1 LKTYAPL
8 LHQNKLTNKPKKMKN
23 KLLNTLSAVIL
34 LLMPNINFGQVI
46 TLGAAADYALFTTS
60 GAVKSMATYK
70 YDAQITGNIGSN
82 DDLPTNFGNVD
93 GVMIGSAPAATGLL
107 VADGQIVSATQ
118 TNVPPGISLGAPGAG
133 QTLTAGV
140 HVMTNA
146 TLSLDGILNLDAQND
161 PTKVFIFRLNGDF
174 NVTSLSKVRLL
185 NGALA
190 CNVYWRV
197 NGVVSIASGVVMKG
211 TIIAHGAI
219 NLAVND
225 TLEGR
230 ALAIVGAITIY
241 ESKIYTPIGCGSPAL
256 PGPLKPNLASL
267 TCWTIFSANGLIEN
281 TAPFAT
287 SIGDVGNNNIG
298 AITGWTPAMVTGTL
312 HNIFPDAATD
322 TAAVHLTSLYNE
334 IYALPVD
341 IILTE
346 PTLLGHNLVLTPHV
360 YSMGAAG
367 FITDTIILNALGNAN
382 AVFVI
387 KIMVGGLDTYA
398 GAAVKL
404 INGAQSQNVF
414 WMIASG
420 DVLLND
426 NVTFRGN
433 IITEAGA
440 INMRYTNVDLDGRAF
455 TKVGAIRAQDLTAIM
470 PPGCGSSP
478 VVVTDP
484 INDTVCFGDTASFSV
499 TATGTN
505 LTYQWM
511 NGNTPLVNGANVS
524 GADSATLYIYPT
536 SFSDTSSFYN
546 VIVSGDLMPSD
557 TSSNASLTVNT
568 SPVIILE
575 PSDQVPCT
583 GGTATFSVV
592 ATGSGLTYQWR
603 RGNIN
608 LSDIGNIVGSDST
621 TLVISNVSLSDT
633 AYNYNV
639 VVSGTCSP
647 NDTSLNVK
655 LNVNSSPVITM
666 QPSDQIVCE
675 GDSIGFVVVA
685 TGTALTYQWRKGLT
699 NIFGATND
707 TLTIDPANISDIAS
721 DYNVVITGACLPGV
735 TSLSVSLD
743 VNTAPIITLQPADQT
758 VCAGDTVSFT
768 VAATGTGLTYQWR
781 KGIINLSNI
790 GNISGVDSTT
800 LTISGAN
807 VSDSSSNYNVVVT
820 GACLPGVTSLSVS
833 LDVNTAPIITLQ
845 PANQIVCAGDTVSFT
860 VDATGTGLTYQW
872 RKGIINL
879 SNIGN
884 ISGADSTTLT
894 ISGANVSDSSSNYN
908 VVVTGTCLPSAMSMN
923 VSLTVNPIPVA
934 VASSNSPICEGSSL
948 SITAQ
953 TLTGA
958 TYSWSGP
965 NGYNSSAQD
974 SVILSAT
981 VASSGTYILT
991 VTKDGCSDT
1000 SSTIVAVNVCFTDL
1014 SVIKTASDMSPF
1026 IGRTIVFT
1034 IVATNIGTDNGTGVE
1049 VNDILQSGYTYVSS
1063 TSTAGTYDPS
1073 TGVWTIDSLNNGASE
1088 TLTVTVTVN
1097 AEGNYVNTA
1106 IIYGTETDLNMA
1118 NNVSSVEPI
1127 PTDFFIPE
1135 GFSPNGDGINDVFVI
1150 RGILNFPENT
1160 FVIFNRWGNKV
1171 YETSS
1176 YKNTWDGKTTLGL
1189 RVGGDE
1195 LPIGTYFYVLDLKDG
1210 SDVFKGTIYLNR

>member
-1 LKTYAPL
+1 
-8 LHQNKLTNKPKKMKN
+8 MKN
-23 KLLNTLSAVIL
+23 KLLNTLTAVIL
-34 LLMPNINFGQVI
+34 LLMPNINFGQTV
-46 TLGAAADYALFTTS
+46 TLGAASDYALFTTV
-60 GAVKSMATYK
+60 GFVKSMAIYK
-70 YDAQITGNIGSN
+70 YDAHITGNVGSN
-82 DDLPTNFGNVD
+82 SGAVTNFGNVD
-93 GVMIGSAPAATGLL
+93 GLMATSAAAETGLM
-107 VADGQIVSATQ
+107 VADGQLFSATQ

-146 TLSLDGILNLDAQND
+146 TLGLDGILNLDAQND

-174 NVTSLSKVRLL
+174 NVALNSKVRLI
-185 NGALA
+185 NGAMA

-197 NGVVSIASGVVMKG
+197 NGVVSIATGVSMKG

-219 NLAVND
+219 NLTVND

-230 ALAIVGAITIY
+230 ALAINGAITVY
-241 ESKIYTPIGCGSPAL
+241 EGKIYTPIGCGSPAL

-267 TCWTIFSANGLIEN
+267 ACWTIFSANGLIEN

-298 AITGWTPAMVTGTL
+298 AITGWTPGMVTGTL

-322 TAAVHLTSLYNE
+322 TAAVHLTSVYNE

-346 PTLLGHNLVLTPHV
+346 PTELGHSLVLTPHV
-360 YSMGAAG
+360 YSMGAAALL
-367 FITDTIILNALGNAN
+367 TDTLILNALGDAN

-398 GAAVKL
+398 GSAIKL

-433 IITEAGA
+433 IITEAGS

-455 TKVGAIRAQDLTAIM
+455 TTVGAIRAQDLTAIM

-511 NGNTPLVNGANVS
+511 DGNTPLVTGANIS

-536 SFSDTSSFYN
+536 SFSDTSSFYH
-546 VIVSGDLMPSD
+546 VIVNGNLMPSD
-557 TSSNASLTVNT
+557 TSINVSLTVNT
-568 SPVIILE
+568 APVIILE
-575 PSDQVPCT
+575 PTDQVPCA
-583 GGTATFSVV
+583 GSSATFSVV

-608 LSDIGNIVGSDST
+608 LSDIGNIAGSDST
-621 TLVISNVSLSDT
+621 TLVISNVSLLDT

-647 NDTSLNVK
+647 NDISINVSLD
-655 LNVNSSPVITM
+655 VNPSPVITM
-666 QPSDQIVCE
+666 QPSDQTVCE

-707 TLTIDPANISDIAS
+707 TLTIDPANITDIAS

-768 VAATGTGLTYQWR
+768 VA
-781 KGIINLSNI
+781 
-790 GNISGVDSTT
+790 
-800 LTISGAN
+800 
-807 VSDSSSNYNVVVT
+807 
-820 GACLPGVTSLSVS
+820 
-833 LDVNTAPIITLQ
+833 
-845 PANQIVCAGDTVSFT
+845 
-860 VDATGTGLTYQW
+860 ATGTGLTYQW

-981 VASSGTYILT
+981 VANSGTYTLT
-991 VTKDGCSDT
+991 VTKNGCSDT
-1000 SSTIVAVNVCFTDL
+1000 STTTVAVNVCFTDL
-1014 SVIKTASDMSPF
+1014 SVVKTASDMSPF

-1034 IVATNIGTDNGTGVE
+1034 IVATNGGTDNGTGVE

-1073 TGVWTIDSLNNGASE
+1073 TGVWIIDSLNIGESE

-1118 NNVSSVEPI
+1118 NNVSSIEPI

-1135 GFSPNGDGINDVFVI
+1135 GYSPNGDGINDVFVI

>member
-1 LKTYAPL
+1 
-8 LHQNKLTNKPKKMKN
+8 MKN
-23 KLLNTLSAVIL
+23 KLLNTLTAVIL

-46 TLGAAADYALFTTS
+46 TLGAAADYALFTTA
-60 GAVKSMATYK
+60 GAVSSGATYK

-82 DDLPTNFGNVD
+82 TALPTNFGNVD
-93 GVMIGSAPAATGLL
+93 VVMIGSAAAETGLM
-107 VADGQIVSATQ
+107 VADGQLLTATQ
-118 TNVPPGISLGAPGAG
+118 TNVPPGISLGAPGVG
-133 QTLTAGV
+133 QTLFGGV

-146 TLSLDGILNLDAQND
+146 TLSLNGNLNLDAQND

-174 NVTSLSKVRLL
+174 NVANLSKVRLI

-197 NGVVSIASGVVMKG
+197 NGVVSLGTDVAMKG
-211 TIIAHGAI
+211 TIVAHGAI
-219 NLAVND
+219 NLTAND

-230 ALAIVGAITIY
+230 ALAIIGAITVF
-241 ESKIYTPIGCGSPAL
+241 ESKIYTPIGCGSLPL

-267 TCWTIFSANGLIEN
+267 ACWTIFSANGLIEN

-322 TAAVHLTSLYNE
+322 TAAVHLTSVYNE

-367 FITDTIILNALGNAN
+367 FITDTLILNALGDAN

-398 GAAVKL
+398 GSAIKL

-414 WMIASG
+414 WMVASG

-426 NVTFRGN
+426 NVSFRGN
-433 IITEAGA
+433 IITEAGS

-455 TKVGAIRAQDLTAIM
+455 TKVGAIRAQDLVAIM
-470 PPGCGSSP
+470 PPGCGSAP
-478 VVVTDP
+478 IVVTDP

-511 NGNTPLVNGANVS
+511 DGITPLINGGNIS

-536 SFSDTSSFYN
+536 SFSDTSSFYH
-546 VIVSGDLMPSD
+546 VIVNGDLMPPD
-557 TSSNASLTVNT
+557 TSSYASLTVNT
-568 SPVIILE
+568 
-575 PSDQVPCT
+575 
-583 GGTATFSVV
+583 A
-592 ATGSGLTYQWR
+592 
-603 RGNIN
+603 
-608 LSDIGNIVGSDST
+608 
-621 TLVISNVSLSDT
+621 
-633 AYNYNV
+633 
-639 VVSGTCSP
+639 
-647 NDTSLNVK
+647 
-655 LNVNSSPVITM
+655 PVITM
-666 QPSDQIVCE
+666 QPTSKTVCE
-675 GDSIGFVVVA
+675 GDSTGFVVVA

-707 TLTIDPANISDIAS
+707 TLTIDPASISDVAGN
-721 DYNVVITGACLPGV
+721 YNVVITGACLPDV

-743 VNTAPIITLQPADQT
+743 VNTSPVITMQPTSKT
-758 VCAGDTVSFT
+758 VCEGDSTGFV
-768 VAATGTGLTYQWR
+768 VVATGTALTYQWR
-781 KGIINLSNI
+781 KGLTNI
-790 GNISGVDSTT
+790 FGATNDT
-800 LTISGAN
+800 LTIDPASI
-807 VSDSSSNYNVVVT
+807 SDVAGNYNVVIT
-820 GACLPGVTSLSVS
+820 GTCLPSVTSLSVS
-833 LDVNTAPIITLQ
+833 LDVNPSPVITMQPTSKTVCEGDSTGFVVVATGTALTYQWRKGLTDIFGATNDTLTIDPANISDVAGNYNVVITGTCLPGVTSTTVSLDVNTAPTITLQ
-845 PANQIVCAGDTVSFT
+845 PVDQTVCAGDTVNFT
-860 VDATGTGLTYQW
+860 VAATGTGLTYQW

-894 ISGANVSDSSSNYN
+894 ISGAMVTDSASNYN
-908 VVVTGTCLPSAMSMN
+908 VVVTGTCAPSATSMN
-923 VSLTVNPIPVA
+923 VSLIVNPIPVA
-934 VASSNSPICEGSSL
+934 VASNTSPICEGASL

-958 TYSWSGP
+958 AYSWTGP
-965 NGYNSSAQD
+965 NGYNSSTQD
-974 SVILSAT
+974 SVILAAT
-981 VASSGTYILT
+981 VANSGTYTLT
-991 VTKDGCSDT
+991 VTQNGCSDT
-1000 SSTIVAVNVCFTDL
+1000 STTVVAVNVCFTDL
-1014 SVIKTASDMSPF
+1014 SIVKTASDMSPF

-1034 IVATNIGTDNGTGVE
+1034 IVATNLGTDNGTGVE
-1049 VNDILQSGYTYVSS
+1049 VNDILQSGYTFVSS
-1063 TSTAGTYDPS
+1063 TTTDGTYDPA
-1073 TGVWTIDSLNNGASE
+1073 TGVWTIDSLNSGASE

-1097 AEGNYVNTA
+1097 VDGNYVNTA

-1135 GFSPNGDGINDVFVI
+1135 GYSPNGDGINDVFVI

-1176 YKNTWDGKTTLGL
+1176 YKNTWDGKTTLG
-1189 RVGGDE
+1189 
-1195 LPIGTYFYVLDLKDG
+1195 Y
-1210 SDVFKGTIYLNR
+1210 

>member
-1 LKTYAPL
+1 
-8 LHQNKLTNKPKKMKN
+8 MKN
-23 KLLNTLSAVIL
+23 KLLNSLTAVIL

-70 YDAQITGNIGSN
+70 YDAQITGNVGSN
-82 DDLPTNFGNVD
+82 DALPTNFGNVD

-174 NVTSLSKVRLL
+174 NVTSLSKVRLI

-197 NGVVSIASGVVMKG
+197 NGVVSIASDVVMKG

-241 ESKIYTPIGCGSPAL
+241 ESKIYTPIGCGSPAF

-267 TCWTIFSANGLIEN
+267 ACWTIFSANGLIEN

-312 HNIFPDAATD
+312 HNIFPDPATD

-341 IILTE
+341 ITLTE
-346 PTLLGHNLVLTPHV
+346 PTLLGHNLVLTPRV

-367 FITDTIILNALGNAN
+367 FITDTLILNALGNAN

-398 GAAVKL
+398 GSAIKL

-414 WMIASG
+414 WMIAAG

-511 NGNTPLVNGANVS
+511 NGNTPLVNGGNIS

-546 VIVSGDLMPSD
+546 VIVNGSLMPSD
-557 TSSNASLTVNT
+557 TSINVSLTVNT
-568 SPVIILE
+568 
-575 PSDQVPCT
+575 
-583 GGTATFSVV
+583 A
-592 ATGSGLTYQWR
+592 
-603 RGNIN
+603 
-608 LSDIGNIVGSDST
+608 
-621 TLVISNVSLSDT
+621 
-633 AYNYNV
+633 
-639 VVSGTCSP
+639 
-647 NDTSLNVK
+647 
-655 LNVNSSPVITM
+655 PVITM
-666 QPSDQIVCE
+666 QPSTQTVCE
-675 GDSIGFVVVA
+675 GDSTGFVVVA
-685 TGTALTYQWRKGLT
+685 NGTALTYQWRKGLT

-707 TLTIDPANISDIAS
+707 TLTIDPANITDIAS
-721 DYNVVITGACLPGV
+721 DYNVVITGACSPSV
-735 TSLSVSLD
+735 TSLSVSLN
-743 VNTAPIITLQPADQT
+743 VNTAPTITLQPVDTT
-758 VCAGDTVSFT
+758 VCAGDTVTFT
-768 VAATGTGLTYQWR
+768 VAATG
-781 KGIINLSNI
+781 S
-790 GNISGVDSTT
+790 
-800 LTISGAN
+800 
-807 VSDSSSNYNVVVT
+807 
-820 GACLPGVTSLSVS
+820 
-833 LDVNTAPIITLQ
+833 
-845 PANQIVCAGDTVSFT
+845 
-860 VDATGTGLTYQW
+860 GLTYQW

-894 ISGANVSDSSSNYN
+894 ISGANVTDSASNYN
-908 VVVTGTCLPSAMSMN
+908 VVVTGACLPSAMSMN

-948 SITAQ
+948 SISAQ
-953 TLTGA
+953 TSTGA
-958 TYSWSGP
+958 TYSWTGP
-965 NGYNSSAQD
+965 TGYNSSAED
-974 SVILSAT
+974 SVIVSAT
-981 VASSGTYILT
+981 VANSGTYTLT
-991 VTKDGCSDT
+991 VSKDGCSDT
-1000 SSTIVAVNVCFTDL
+1000 SSTVVAVNVCFTDL
-1014 SVIKTASDMSPF
+1014 SVVKTASNMSPF
-1026 IGRTIVFT
+1026 IGKTIVFT
-1034 IVATNIGTDNGTGVE
+1034 IVATNNGTDNGTGVE
-1049 VNDILQSGYTYVSS
+1049 VNDILQNGYTYVSS
-1063 TSTAGTYDPS
+1063 TSTDGTYDPS
-1073 TGVWTIDSLNNGASE
+1073 TGVWTIDSLNSGASE

-1097 AEGNYVNTA
+1097 TEGNYVNTA

-1135 GFSPNGDGINDVFVI
+1135 GFSPNGDGINDAFVI

-1195 LPIGTYFYVLDLKDG
+1195 LPIGTYFYILDLKDG

>member
-1 LKTYAPL
+1 MHLKTYAPL
-8 LHQNKLTNKPKKMKN
+8 LHQNKLTNKPQKMKN
-23 KLLNTLSAVIL
+23 KLLNTLTAVIL

-46 TLGAAADYALFTTS
+46 TLGTTADYALFTTVGLCKNTGITYDLHITGNVGSNS
-60 GAVKSMATYK
+60 GAVS
-70 YDAQITGNIGSN
+70 G
-82 DDLPTNFGNVD
+82 FGNVD
-93 GVMIGSAPAATGLL
+93 GVMTFPSDPLSMQAEVDLL
-107 VADGQIVSATQ
+107 VANGQLDAATPTNFPAGITLGSGPGQILFG
-118 TNVPPGISLGAPGAG
+118 GIHSMTAPLI
-133 QTLTAGV
+133 TLDQ
-140 HVMTNA
+140 N
-146 TLSLDGILNLDAQND
+146 LILDAQND
-161 PTKVFIFRLNGDF
+161 PTKVFIFQLHGAF
-174 NVTSLSKVRLL
+174 SSSSGAKVKLI

-190 CNVYWRV
+190 CNVFWKTDGAV
-197 NGVVSIASGVVMKG
+197 NFATGTSMKG
-211 TIIAHGAI
+211 TIVATAAI
-219 NLAVND
+219 SFATLD

-230 ALAIVGAITIY
+230 ALAINGDVNVNTA
-241 ESKIYTPIGCGSPAL
+241 SLIYTPIGCNSPAL
-256 PGPLKPNLASL
+256 PGPVKPNLASIA
-267 TCWTIFSANGLIEN
+267 CYTIFSSNGALTN
-281 TAPFAT
+281 GAPPAT
-287 SIGDVGNNNIG
+287 SIGDVGNDGIG
-298 AITGWTPAMVTGTL
+298 AITGWNAGMVTGTL
-312 HNIFPDAATD
+312 HLTQDASTIAATTD
-322 TAAVHLTSLYNE
+322 LSNAYNY
-334 IYALPVD
+334 INALPID
-341 IILTE
+341 IELLAPLE
-346 PTLLGHNLVLTPHV
+346 LGHNLVLTPHV
-360 YSMGAAG
+360 YHMGGDA
-367 FITDTIILNALGNAN
+367 FITDTLILNALGDAN

-387 KIMVGGLDTYA
+387 QITAGSLSTQV
-398 GAAVKL
+398 GAAIKL

-414 WMIASG
+414 WMVSG
-420 DVLLND
+420 GSGQVDLN
-426 NVTFRGN
+426 NFVTFRGT
-433 IITEAGA
+433 IIVPAGA
-440 INMRYTNVDLDGRAF
+440 INMVNTGVVLDGRAL
-455 TKVGAIRAQDLTAIM
+455 TMVGAIVTTGLTAVM

-505 LTYQWM
+505 LTYQWRD
-511 NGNTPLVNGANVS
+511 GNTPLVNGGNIS

-557 TSSNASLTVNT
+557 TSINVSLTVNT
-568 SPVIILE
+568 APVIILE
-575 PSDQVPCT
+575 PTDQVPCA
-583 GGTATFSVV
+583 GSSATFSVV

-603 RGNIN
+603 KGNII
-608 LSDIGNIVGSDST
+608 LSDIGNIEGSDST

-639 VVSGTCSP
+639 VISGTCSP
-647 NDTSLNVK
+647 NDTSINVS
-655 LNVNSSPVITM
+655 LDVNPSPVITM
-666 QPSDQIVCE
+666 QPSDQTVCE
-675 GDSIGFVVVA
+675 GDSIGFVIVA

-707 TLTIDPANISDIAS
+707 TLTIDPANITDIAS

-743 VNTAPIITLQPADQT
+743 VNTAPITTLQPADQT

-768 VAATGTGLTYQWR
+768 VAATGT
-781 KGIINLSNI
+781 
-790 GNISGVDSTT
+790 D
-800 LTISGAN
+800 
-807 VSDSSSNYNVVVT
+807 
-820 GACLPGVTSLSVS
+820 
-833 LDVNTAPIITLQ
+833 
-845 PANQIVCAGDTVSFT
+845 
-860 VDATGTGLTYQW
+860 LTYQW

-894 ISGANVSDSSSNYN
+894 INGANISDSASNYN
-908 VVVTGTCLPSAMSMN
+908 VVVTGTCSPNAMSMN
-923 VSLTVNPIPVA
+923 VSLIVNPIPVA

-958 TYSWSGP
+958 TYSWTGP

-981 VASSGTYILT
+981 VANSGTYTLT
-991 VTKDGCSDT
+991 VSKDGCSDT
-1000 SSTIVAVNVCFTDL
+1000 STTIVAVNVCFTDL
-1014 SVIKTASDMSPF
+1014 SVVKTATDMSPF

-1034 IVATNIGTDNGTGVE
+1034 IVATNGGTDNGTGVE
-1049 VNDILQSGYTYVSS
+1049 VTDILQNGYTYVSS
-1063 TSTAGTYDPS
+1063 TTTDGTYDPL
-1073 TGVWTIDSLNNGASE
+1073 TGVWTIDSLNNGESE

-1106 IIYGTETDLNMA
+1106 IIYGIETDLNMA
-1118 NNVSSVEPI
+1118 NNVSSIEPI

-1160 FVIFNRWGNKV
+1160 FVIFNRWGNKI

>member
-1 LKTYAPL
+1 
-8 LHQNKLTNKPKKMKN
+8 MKN
-23 KLLNTLSAVIL
+23 KLLNSLTAVIL
-34 LLMPNINFGQVI
+34 LLMPNINFGQTV
-46 TLGAAADYALFTTS
+46 TLGAASDYALFTTV
-60 GAVKSMATYK
+60 GFVKSMAIYK
-70 YDAQITGNIGSN
+70 YDAHITGNVGSN
-82 DDLPTNFGNVD
+82 SGAVTNFGNVD
-93 GVMIGSAPAATGLL
+93 GLMATSAAAETGLM
-107 VADGQIVSATQ
+107 VADGQLFSATQ

-146 TLSLDGILNLDAQND
+146 TLGLDGILNLDAQND

-174 NVTSLSKVRLL
+174 NVALNSKVRLI

-197 NGVVSIASGVVMKG
+197 NGVVSIATGVSMKG

-219 NLAVND
+219 NLTVND

-230 ALAIVGAITIY
+230 ALAINGAITVY
-241 ESKIYTPIGCGSPAL
+241 EGKIYTPIGCGSPAL

-267 TCWTIFSANGLIEN
+267 ACWTIFSANGLIEN

-298 AITGWTPAMVTGTL
+298 AITGWTPGMVTGTL

-322 TAAVHLTSLYNE
+322 TAAVHLTSVYNE

-346 PTLLGHNLVLTPHV
+346 PTELGHSLVLTPHV

-367 FITDTIILNALGNAN
+367 LITDTLILNALGDAN

-398 GAAVKL
+398 GSAIKL

-414 WMIASG
+414 WMVASG

-433 IITEAGA
+433 IITEAGS

-511 NGNTPLVNGANVS
+511 DGNTPLVNGANIS
-524 GADSATLYIYPT
+524 GADSATLYIFPT

-546 VIVSGDLMPSD
+546 VIVSGDLMPAD

-568 SPVIILE
+568 APVIILE
-575 PSDQVPCT
+575 PTDQVPCA
-583 GGTATFSVV
+583 GSTATFSVV
-592 ATGSGLTYQWR
+592 ATGSGLTYKWR

-608 LSDIGNIVGSDST
+608 LSDIGNIVGSDSA
-621 TLVISNVSLSDT
+621 TLVISNVSLLDT

-647 NDTSLNVK
+647 NDISINVSLD
-655 LNVNSSPVITM
+655 VNPSPVIIM
-666 QPSDQIVCE
+666 QPSDQTVCE

-699 NIFGATND
+699 NIFGETND

-743 VNTAPIITLQPADQT
+743 VNTAPIITLQPADQI

-768 VAATGTGLTYQWR
+768 VAAT
-781 KGIINLSNI
+781 S
-790 GNISGVDSTT
+790 
-800 LTISGAN
+800 
-807 VSDSSSNYNVVVT
+807 
-820 GACLPGVTSLSVS
+820 
-833 LDVNTAPIITLQ
+833 
-845 PANQIVCAGDTVSFT
+845 
-860 VDATGTGLTYQW
+860 TGLTYQW

-981 VASSGTYILT
+981 VANSGTYILT

-1000 SSTIVAVNVCFTDL
+1000 ATTIVAVNVCFTDL
-1014 SVIKTASDMSPF
+1014 SVVKTASDMSPF

-1034 IVATNIGTDNGTGVE
+1034 IVATNGGTDNGTGVE

-1063 TSTAGTYDPS
+1063 TSTAGIYDPS

-1160 FVIFNRWGNKV
+1160 FVIFNRWGNKI
-1171 YETSS
+1171 YETNS

>member
-1 LKTYAPL
+1 
-8 LHQNKLTNKPKKMKN
+8 MKN

-34 LLMPNINFGQVI
+34 LLVPNINFGQII

-82 DDLPTNFGNVD
+82 DALPTNFGNVD

-174 NVTSLSKVRLL
+174 NVTSLSKVRLV

-197 NGVVSIASGVVMKG
+197 NGVVSIASDVAMKG

-241 ESKIYTPIGCGSPAL
+241 ESKIYTPIGCGSAPL
-256 PGPLKPNLASL
+256 PGPVKPNLASL
-267 TCWTIFSANGLIEN
+267 ACWTIFSANGLIEN

-322 TAAVHLTSLYNE
+322 TAAVHLTSVYNE

-367 FITDTIILNALGNAN
+367 FITDTIILNALGDAN

-414 WMIASG
+414 WMVASG

-433 IITEAGA
+433 IITEAGD
-440 INMRYTNVDLDGRAF
+440 INMRYTNVDLDGRAL

-478 VVVTDP
+478 IVVTDP
-484 INDTVCFGDTASFSV
+484 INDTVCLGDTASFSV
-499 TATGTN
+499 IATGTN

-511 NGNTPLVNGANVS
+511 NGNTPLVNGANIS
-524 GADSATLYIYPT
+524 GADSATLYIFPT
-536 SFSDTSSFYN
+536 SFSDTSSIYN
-546 VIVSGDLMPSD
+546 VIVNGNLMPSD
-557 TSSNASLTVNT
+557 TSINVSLTVNT
-568 SPVIILE
+568 APVIIME
-575 PSDQVPCT
+575 PTDQVPCA
-583 GGTATFSVV
+583 GTSASFTVV

-603 RGNIN
+603 KGNLN
-608 LSDIGNIVGSDST
+608 LSDIGNIVGSDSS
-621 TLVISNVSLSDT
+621 TLVISNVSLLDT

-647 NDTSLNVK
+647 NDISLNVS
-655 LNVNSSPVITM
+655 LDVNPSPVIVM
-666 QPSDQIVCE
+666 QPSDQTVCE

-707 TLTIDPANISDIAS
+707 TLTIDPANVSDVAS
-721 DYNVVITGACLPGV
+721 NYNVVITGACLPGV
-735 TSLSVSLD
+735 TSLSVSLAVD
-743 VNTAPIITLQPADQT
+743 TAPVITLQPVDQI

-768 VAATGTGLTYQWR
+768 VAATG
-781 KGIINLSNI
+781 S
-790 GNISGVDSTT
+790 
-800 LTISGAN
+800 
-807 VSDSSSNYNVVVT
+807 
-820 GACLPGVTSLSVS
+820 
-833 LDVNTAPIITLQ
+833 
-845 PANQIVCAGDTVSFT
+845 
-860 VDATGTGLTYQW
+860 GLTYQW

-894 ISGANVSDSSSNYN
+894 ISGTNVTDSASNYN
-908 VVVTGTCLPSAMSMN
+908 VVVTGTCLPGAMSMN
-923 VSLTVNPIPVA
+923 VLLTVNPIPVA

-948 SITAQ
+948 SMTAQ

-958 TYSWSGP
+958 TYSWTGP

-974 SVILSAT
+974 SVILSAS
-981 VASSGTYILT
+981 VINSGTYTLT
-991 VTKDGCSDT
+991 VTKNGCSDT
-1000 SSTIVAVNVCFTDL
+1000 ATTVVAVNVCFTDL
-1014 SVIKTASDMSPF
+1014 SIVKTASNMSPF
-1026 IGRTIVFT
+1026 IGKTIVFT
-1034 IVATNIGTDNGTGVE
+1034 IVATNLGTDNGTGVE
-1049 VNDILQSGYTYVSS
+1049 VTDVLQSGYTYVSS
-1063 TSTAGTYDPS
+1063 TITAGTFDPT
-1073 TGVWTIDSLNNGASE
+1073 TGVWTIDSLDNGASE

-1097 AEGNYVNTA
+1097 ADGNYVNTA

-1118 NNVSSVEPI
+1118 NNVTSVEPI

-1135 GFSPNGDGINDVFVI
+1135 GYSPNGDGINDVFVI

-1189 RVGGDE
+1189 RVGGDV
-1195 LPIGTYFYVLDLKDG
+1195 LPIGTYFYILDLKDG

>member
-1 LKTYAPL
+1 
-8 LHQNKLTNKPKKMKN
+8 MKN

-34 LLMPNINFGQVI
+34 LLVPNINFGQII

-82 DDLPTNFGNVD
+82 DALPTNFGNVD

-174 NVTSLSKVRLL
+174 NVTSLSKVRLV

-197 NGVVSIASGVVMKG
+197 NGVVSIASDVAMKG

-241 ESKIYTPIGCGSPAL
+241 ESKIYTPIGCGSAPL
-256 PGPLKPNLASL
+256 PGPVKPNLASL
-267 TCWTIFSANGLIEN
+267 ACWTIFSANGLIEN

-322 TAAVHLTSLYNE
+322 TAAVHLTSVYNE

-367 FITDTIILNALGNAN
+367 FITDTIILNALGDAN

-414 WMIASG
+414 WMVASG

-433 IITEAGA
+433 IITEAGD
-440 INMRYTNVDLDGRAF
+440 INMRYTNVDLDGRAL

-478 VVVTDP
+478 IVITDP
-484 INDTVCFGDTASFSV
+484 INDTVCLGDTASFSV
-499 TATGTN
+499 IATGTN

-511 NGNTPLVNGANVS
+511 NGNTPLVNGANIS
-524 GADSATLYIYPT
+524 GADSATLYIFPT

-546 VIVSGDLMPSD
+546 VIVNGSLMPSD
-557 TSSNASLTVNT
+557 TSINVSLTVNT
-568 SPVIILE
+568 APVIIME
-575 PSDQVPCT
+575 PTDQVPCA
-583 GGTATFSVV
+583 GTSASFTVV
-592 ATGSGLTYQWR
+592 ASGSGLTYQWR
-603 RGNIN
+603 KGNLN
-608 LSDIGNIVGSDST
+608 LSDIGNIVGSDSS
-621 TLVISNVSLSDT
+621 TLVISNVSLLDT

-647 NDTSLNVK
+647 NDISLNAS
-655 LNVNSSPVITM
+655 LDVNPSPVIVM
-666 QPSDQIVCE
+666 QPSDQTVCE

-707 TLTIDPANISDIAS
+707 TLTIDPANVSDVAS
-721 DYNVVITGACLPGV
+721 NYNVVITGACLPGV
-735 TSLSVSLD
+735 TSLSVSLAVD
-743 VNTAPIITLQPADQT
+743 TAPVITLQPVDQI

-768 VAATGTGLTYQWR
+768 VAATG
-781 KGIINLSNI
+781 S
-790 GNISGVDSTT
+790 
-800 LTISGAN
+800 
-807 VSDSSSNYNVVVT
+807 
-820 GACLPGVTSLSVS
+820 
-833 LDVNTAPIITLQ
+833 
-845 PANQIVCAGDTVSFT
+845 
-860 VDATGTGLTYQW
+860 GLTYQW

-894 ISGANVSDSSSNYN
+894 ISGANVTDSASNYN
-908 VVVTGTCLPSAMSMN
+908 VVVTGTCLPNAMSMN

-948 SITAQ
+948 SMTAQ

-965 NGYNSSAQD
+965 NGYSSSTQD
-974 SVILSAT
+974 SVMLSAT
-981 VASSGTYILT
+981 VANSGTYTLT
-991 VTKDGCSDT
+991 VTKNGCSDT
-1000 SSTIVAVNVCFTDL
+1000 ATTIVAVNVCFTDL
-1014 SVIKTASDMSPF
+1014 SIVKTASNMSPF
-1026 IGRTIVFT
+1026 IGKTIVFT
-1034 IVATNIGTDNGTGVE
+1034 IVATNLGTDNGTGVE
-1049 VNDILQSGYTYVSS
+1049 VTDILQSGYTYVSS
-1063 TSTAGTYDPS
+1063 TITAGTYDPL
-1073 TGVWTIDSLNNGASE
+1073 TGVWTIDSLDNGASE
-1088 TLTVTVTVN
+1088 TLTITVTVN
-1097 AEGNYVNTA
+1097 ADGNFVNTA

-1135 GFSPNGDGINDVFVI
+1135 GYSPNGDGINDVFVI

-1189 RVGGDE
+1189 RVGGDV
-1195 LPIGTYFYVLDLKDG
+1195 LPIGTYFYILDLKDG

>member
-1 LKTYAPL
+1 M
-8 LHQNKLTNKPKKMKN
+8 KK
-23 KLLNTLSAVIL
+23 KLLNTLTAIVL
-34 LLMPNINFGQVI
+34 LLMPNINFGQIV
-46 TLGAAADYALFTTS
+46 TLGNAAKYALFTTS
-60 GAVKSMATYK
+60 GAVKNMGTYK
-70 YDAQITGNIGSN
+70 YDTQITGNVGSN

-93 GVMIGSAPAATGLL
+93 GLMIGSAPAATDLL

-118 TNVPPGISLGAPGAG
+118 TNVPPGITLGAPGAG

-174 NVTSLSKVRLL
+174 NVTSLSKVRLV

-197 NGVVSIASGVVMKG
+197 DGVVSLASDVSMKG

-230 ALAIVGAITIY
+230 ALAIVGAITVY
-241 ESKIYTPIGCGSPAL
+241 EGKIFTPIGCGSPAL
-256 PGPLKPNLASL
+256 PGPVKPNLASL
-267 TCWTIFSANGLIEN
+267 ACWTIFSANGLIEN

-298 AITGWTPAMVTGTL
+298 AITGWTPGMVTGTL
-312 HNIFPDAATD
+312 HNIFPDPATD
-322 TAAVHLTSLYNE
+322 TAAAHLISVYNE

-346 PTLLGHNLVLTPHV
+346 PMELGHNLVLTAHV
-360 YSMGAAG
+360 YSLGAAG
-367 FITDTIILNALGNAN
+367 LLTDTLILNALGDPN

-387 KIMVGGLDTYA
+387 KFMVGGLATYA
-398 GAAVKL
+398 GSAIKL

-420 DVLLND
+420 DVDLTD

-433 IITEAGA
+433 IITEAGD
-440 INMRYTNVDLDGRAF
+440 INMRYTNVALDGRAL
-455 TKVGAIRAQDLTAIM
+455 TKVGAIRAQDVTAIM

-484 INDTVCFGDTASFSV
+484 MNDTVCFGDTASFSV

-511 NGNTPLVNGANVS
+511 NGNTPLVNGANIS

-546 VIVSGDLMPSD
+546 VIVNGDLMPSD
-557 TSSNASLTVNT
+557 TSINVSLTVNT
-568 SPVIILE
+568 APVITME
-575 PSDQVPCT
+575 PTDQIACV
-583 GGTATFSVV
+583 GSSASFSVV
-592 ATGSGLTYQWR
+592 ATGSGLIYQWR
-603 RGNIN
+603 KGNLN
-608 LSDIGNIVGSDST
+608 LSNTGNIVGSDSS
-621 TLVISNVSLSDT
+621 TLVISNVNYSDT
-633 AYNYNV
+633 SSSYNV
-639 VVSGTCSP
+639 IISGTCSP
-647 NDTSLNVK
+647 NDTSVNVS
-655 LNVNSSPVITM
+655 LQVNPSPVITM
-666 QPSDQIVCE
+666 QPDGQVVCE
-675 GDSIGFVVVA
+675 GDSVSFIVAA
-685 TGTALTYQWRKGLT
+685 TGNGLTYQWRKGLT
-699 NIFGATND
+699 NIVGETSD
-707 TLTIDPANISDIAS
+707 TLTINPVNISDAAS
-721 DYNVVITGACLPGV
+721 DYNVVITGTCLPSV
-735 TSLSVSLD
+735 TSLNVFLD
-743 VNTAPIITLQPADQT
+743 VNTAPIITMQPADQT

-768 VAATGTGLTYQWR
+768 VAATGSGLTYQWR
-781 KGIINLSNI
+781 KGLINLSN
-790 GNISGVDSTT
+790 
-800 LTISGAN
+800 L
-807 VSDSSSNYNVVVT
+807 
-820 GACLPGVTSLSVS
+820 
-833 LDVNTAPIITLQ
+833 
-845 PANQIVCAGDTVSFT
+845 
-860 VDATGTGLTYQW
+860 
-872 RKGIINL
+872 
-879 SNIGN
+879 GN

-894 ISGANVSDSSSNYN
+894 ISGANITDSASNYN
-908 VVVTGTCLPSAMSMN
+908 VVITGLCLPVASSID
-923 VSLTVNPIPVA
+923 VSLTVNSLPDA
-934 VASSNSPICEGSSL
+934 VASSNSPLCEGASL

-953 TLTGA
+953 ILTGA
-958 TYSWSGP
+958 TYSWTGP
-965 NGYNSSAQD
+965 NGYNSSTQD
-974 SVILSAT
+974 SVILNAS
-981 VASSGTYILT
+981 VANSGIYTLT

-1000 SSTIVAVNVCFTDL
+1000 STTIVAVIVCYTDL
-1014 SVIKTASDMSPF
+1014 SIVKTASDMSPF
-1026 IGRTIVFT
+1026 IGNTIVFT
-1034 IVATNIGTDNGTGVE
+1034 IVATNNGTDNGTGVE
-1049 VNDILQSGYTYVSS
+1049 VTDILQSGYTYVSS
-1063 TSTAGTYDPS
+1063 TLTAGTYDPS
-1073 TGVWTIDSLNNGASE
+1073 TGIWIIDSLENGASE
-1088 TLTVTVTVN
+1088 TLTITVIVN

-1171 YETSS
+1171 FETNS
-1176 YKNTWDGKTTLGL
+1176 YQNTWDGTTTLGL
-1189 RVGGDE
+1189 SVGGDV
-1195 LPIGTYFYVLDLKDG
+1195 LPIGTYFYILDLKDG

>member
-1 LKTYAPL
+1 
-8 LHQNKLTNKPKKMKN
+8 MKN
-23 KLLNTLSAVIL
+23 KLLNSLTAVIL
-34 LLMPNINFGQVI
+34 LLMPNINFGQTV
-46 TLGAAADYALFTTS
+46 TLGAASDYALFTTV
-60 GAVKSMATYK
+60 GFVKSMAIYK
-70 YDAQITGNIGSN
+70 YDAHITGNVGSN
-82 DDLPTNFGNVD
+82 SGAVTNFGNVD
-93 GVMIGSAPAATGLL
+93 GLMATSAAAETGLM
-107 VADGQIVSATQ
+107 VADGQLFSATQ

-146 TLSLDGILNLDAQND
+146 TLGLDGILNLDAQND

-174 NVTSLSKVRLL
+174 NVALNSKVRLI

-197 NGVVSIASGVVMKG
+197 NGVVSIATGVSMKG

-219 NLAVND
+219 NLTVND

-230 ALAIVGAITIY
+230 ALAINGAITVY
-241 ESKIYTPIGCGSPAL
+241 EGKIYTPIGCGSPAL

-267 TCWTIFSANGLIEN
+267 ACWTIFSANGLIEN

-298 AITGWTPAMVTGTL
+298 AITGWTPGMVTGTL

-322 TAAVHLTSLYNE
+322 TAAVHLTSVYNE

-346 PTLLGHNLVLTPHV
+346 PTELGHSLVLTPHV

-367 FITDTIILNALGNAN
+367 LITDTLILNALGDAN

-398 GAAVKL
+398 GSAIKL

-414 WMIASG
+414 WMVASG

-433 IITEAGA
+433 IITEAGS

-511 NGNTPLVNGANVS
+511 DGNTPLVNGANIS
-524 GADSATLYIYPT
+524 GADSATLYIFPT

-546 VIVSGDLMPSD
+546 VIVSGDLMPAD

-568 SPVIILE
+568 APVIILE
-575 PSDQVPCT
+575 PTDQVPCA
-583 GGTATFSVV
+583 GSTATFSVV

-608 LSDIGNIVGSDST
+608 LSDIGNIVGSDSA
-621 TLVISNVSLSDT
+621 TLVISNVSLLDT

-647 NDTSLNVK
+647 NDISINVSLD
-655 LNVNSSPVITM
+655 VNPSPVIIM
-666 QPSDQIVCE
+666 QPSDQTVCE

-699 NIFGATND
+699 NIFGETND

-743 VNTAPIITLQPADQT
+743 VNTAPIITLQPADQI

-768 VAATGTGLTYQWR
+768 VA
-781 KGIINLSNI
+781 
-790 GNISGVDSTT
+790 
-800 LTISGAN
+800 
-807 VSDSSSNYNVVVT
+807 
-820 GACLPGVTSLSVS
+820 
-833 LDVNTAPIITLQ
+833 
-845 PANQIVCAGDTVSFT
+845 
-860 VDATGTGLTYQW
+860 ATGTGLTYQW

-981 VASSGTYILT
+981 VANSGTYILT

-1000 SSTIVAVNVCFTDL
+1000 ATTVVAVNVCFTDL
-1014 SVIKTASDMSPF
+1014 SVVKTASDMSPF

-1034 IVATNIGTDNGTGVE
+1034 IVATNGGTDNGTGVE

-1063 TSTAGTYDPS
+1063 TSTAGIYDPS

-1118 NNVSSVEPI
+1118 NNVSSIEPI

-1160 FVIFNRWGNKV
+1160 FVIFNRWGNKI

>member
-1 LKTYAPL
+1 
-8 LHQNKLTNKPKKMKN
+8 MKN

-34 LLMPNINFGQVI
+34 LLMPNINFGQTV
-46 TLGAAADYALFTTS
+46 TLGAAADYALFTTA
-60 GAVKSMATYK
+60 GAVSNGATYK
-70 YDAQITGNIGSN
+70 YEAQITGNVGSN
-82 DDLPTNFGNVD
+82 TALPTNFGNVD
-93 GVMIGSAPAATGLL
+93 GVMIGSAAAETGLM
-107 VADGQIVSATQ
+107 VADGQLLTATQ
-118 TNVPPGISLGAPGAG
+118 TNVPPGISLGAPGVG
-133 QTLTAGV
+133 QTLFGGV

-146 TLSLDGILNLDAQND
+146 TLSLNGNLNLDAQND

-174 NVTSLSKVRLL
+174 NVANLSKVRLI

-197 NGVVSIASGVVMKG
+197 NGVVSLGTDVAMKG
-211 TIIAHGAI
+211 TIVAHGAI
-219 NLAVND
+219 NLTAND

-230 ALAIVGAITIY
+230 ALAIIGAITVFQ
-241 ESKIYTPIGCGSPAL
+241 SKIYTPIGCGSPAL

-267 TCWTIFSANGLIEN
+267 ACWTIFSANGLIEN

-312 HNIFPDAATD
+312 HNTFPDPGFTTD
-322 TAAVHLTSLYNE
+322 TAAVHLDSLYNE

-367 FITDTIILNALGNAN
+367 FITDTLILNALGNAN

-398 GAAVKL
+398 GSAIKL

-511 NGNTPLVNGANVS
+511 NGNTPLVNGGNIS

-546 VIVSGDLMPSD
+546 VIVNGDLMPSD
-557 TSSNASLTVNT
+557 TSINVSLTVNT
-568 SPVIILE
+568 APVIIME
-575 PSDQVPCT
+575 PTDQVPCA

-603 RGNIN
+603 KGNIN
-608 LSDIGNIVGSDST
+608 LSDIGNVVGSDST
-621 TLVISNVSLSDT
+621 TLVISNVSLLDT

-655 LNVNSSPVITM
+655 LDVNPSPVIIM
-666 QPSDQIVCE
+666 QPSTQTVCE
-675 GDSIGFVVVA
+675 GDSTGFVVVA

-707 TLTIDPANISDIAS
+707 TLTIDPASIADIAS

-735 TSLSVSLD
+735 TSLSVSLN
-743 VNTAPIITLQPADQT
+743 VNTAPVITLQPTDTT
-758 VCAGDTVSFT
+758 VCAGDTVTFT

-781 KGIINLSNI
+781 KGIINL
-790 GNISGVDSTT
+790 
-800 LTISGAN
+800 A
-807 VSDSSSNYNVVVT
+807 
-820 GACLPGVTSLSVS
+820 
-833 LDVNTAPIITLQ
+833 
-845 PANQIVCAGDTVSFT
+845 
-860 VDATGTGLTYQW
+860 
-872 RKGIINL
+872 
-879 SNIGN
+879 NIGN
-884 ISGADSTTLT
+884 ISGADSSTLV
-894 ISGANVSDSSSNYN
+894 INGANVSDSASNYN
-908 VVVTGTCLPSAMSMN
+908 VVVTGTCLPNAMSMN
-923 VSLTVNPIPVA
+923 VTLTVNPIPVA

-965 NGYNSSAQD
+965 NGYNSSTQD
-974 SVILSAT
+974 SVITSAT
-981 VASSGTYILT
+981 VANSGTYTLT
-991 VTKDGCSDT
+991 VTKNGCSDT
-1000 SSTIVAVNVCFTDL
+1000 STTVVAVNVCFTDL
-1014 SVIKTASDMSPF
+1014 SVVKTASNMSPF

-1034 IVATNIGTDNGTGVE
+1034 IVATNNGTDNGTGVE
-1049 VNDILQSGYTYVSS
+1049 VNDILQNGYTYVSS
-1063 TSTAGTYDPS
+1063 TLTAGTYDPS

-1088 TLTVTVTVN
+1088 TLMITVTVN

-1118 NNVSSVEPI
+1118 NNNSSIEPI

-1195 LPIGTYFYVLDLKDG
+1195 LPIGTYFYILDLKDG